1 MTNDLIESI
10 EREIFNRSTGDFFS
24 KDDEIK
30 FLCPAHKETNPSAL
44 WKYKKLLR
52 RQQRGVLN
60 SLFTKVTPP

>member
-10 EREIFNRSTGDFFS
+10 EREIFNLSTEDFFS

-30 FLCPAHKETNPSAL
+30 FLCLAHKEINPSAL